1 MTENKPERKPILY
14 SGIQPTGDLNLGT
27 YIGAVHNWLKIQDDY
42 LSIYGIA
49 DLHALT
55 VRRNPQE
62 FRKTAWSL
70 FAQYIACGLDPEKSI
85 LYFQSHVHQH
95 AELSW
100 ILGCYTYIGELQ
112 RMTQYKD
119 KSAQHSDN
127 LNIGLLDYPVLM
139 AADILLY
146 QANVV
151 PVGVDQKQHL
161 ELTRDIAIRFN
172 NAYGDTFVVPE
183 GNFGSLGDKK
193 ICSLQDPTKKM
204 SKSDPN
210 PDSIISIVE
219 TPDQIMKKIRRAVTD
234 SEAVVEYREDKP
246 GVSNLLE
253 IFSAMSGR
261 DIDDLVKE
269 HHTAGYKTFKEAV
282 GESIVEKMRPIR
294 EEYERLMQD
303 KNHLIDLASQGAERA
318 AYLAEK
324 TLAKVKRKIG
334 LTDLKK
340 K

>member
-70 FAQYIACGLDPEKSI
+70 FAQYVACGLDPEKSI

-139 AADILLY
+139 AADILLI
-146 QANVV
+146 V
-151 PVGVDQKQHL
+151 PYLMLKNRLNLKLSVFKV
-161 ELTRDIAIRFN
+161 
-172 NAYGDTFVVPE
+172 
-183 GNFGSLGDKK
+183 
-193 ICSLQDPTKKM
+193 
-204 SKSDPN
+204 
-210 PDSIISIVE
+210 SIQMQE
-219 TPDQIMKKIRRAVTD
+219 QLR
-234 SEAVVEYREDKP
+234 
-246 GVSNLLE
+246 
-253 IFSAMSGR
+253 IFS
-261 DIDDLVKE
+261 
-269 HHTAGYKTFKEAV
+269 HTQTPMHLLKSLKLFMKQ
-282 GESIVEKMRPIR
+282 RFH
-294 EEYERLMQD
+294 
-303 KNHLIDLASQGAERA
+303 NHIS
-318 AYLAEK
+318 
-324 TLAKVKRKIG
+324 
-334 LTDLKK
+334 
-340 K
+340 